1 MIEIR
6 NLTPHPINFIGENG
20 EKILTIESSG
30 IARAAQSREKIGTV
44 DLGICG
50 IPINHS
56 KYGTVEGL
64 PDPENGVIYV
74 VSALTA
80 QAVPNRS
87 DVFITDDAVR
97 DEDGRVIGCRAL
109 AHI

>member
-1 MIEIR
+1 MIKIV
-6 NLTPHPINFIGENG
+6 NLTPHAINFIGENG
-20 EKILTIESSG
+20 EIMLTVESSG
-30 IARAAQSREKIGTV
+30 VARAAQTRKTIGYAGMG
-44 DLGICG
+44 DFK

-56 KYGTVEGL
+56 KYGEVENL
-64 PDPENGVIYV
+64 PDPQNGVIYI

-97 DEDGRVIGCRAL
+97 DESGRVIGCKAI